1 MRLLHC
7 ATPRIALAVASDGQ
21 AGCAVERESSDAGHA
36 GENGPCAW
44 PPAARAAE
52 GATEGNDHT
61 IAGFGQ
67 SVINASAGG
76 RGFASGTAYTTGTG
90 FGVPS
95 RRYCTVNVVMSGGED
110 QPVEL
115 LGADGRDRRST
126 RSKWALRRIQR
137 GSANRWKAS

>member
-1 MRLLHC
+1 MTTRSQ
-7 ATPRIALAVASDGQ
+7 ASG
-21 AGCAVERESSDAGHA
+21 
-36 GENGPCAW
+36 
-44 PPAARAAE
+44 
-52 GATEGNDHT
+52 T
-61 IAGFGQ
+61 
-67 SVINASAGG
+67 NASAGG

-95 RRYCTVNVVMSGGED
+95 RRYCTVNVVMSGGEG

-137 GSANRWKAS
+137 GSASRWKASSRLI